1 MKGNNMGKVKDYA
14 IEVADELIDSAVN
27 KIQKGKS
34 MYDAVEELLQDPAVT
49 AFYDK
54 AELDLI
60 IDFELEH
67 VTKNKTI
74 Q

>member
-1 MKGNNMGKVKDYA
+1 MGRVKDYA
-14 IEVADELIDSAVN
+14 IELADELIDSAVK

-34 MYDAVEELLQDPAVT
+34 MEDAIKDLLNDPAVT
-49 AFYDK
+49 SFYDK
-54 AELDLI
+54 ADLDMI

-67 VTKNKTI
+67 FTKHKTI

>member
-1 MKGNNMGKVKDYA
+1 MGRVKDYA
-14 IEVADELIDSAVN
+14 IELADELIDSAVK

-34 MYDAVEELLQDPAVT
+34 MEDAIKDLLNDPAVT
-49 AFYDK
+49 SFYDK
-54 AELDLI
+54 ADLDMI

>member
-1 MKGNNMGKVKDYA
+1 MGKVKDYA